1 MNEQDDM
8 QLKRDL
14 DALPREIAPPAD
26 LWPGVRGRLHQREPR
41 TADRGPIA
49 VQSGL
54 PGPRSTV
61 HGPRLLR
68 VAALLT
74 LLAISAGALVMSRQ
88 RAGTWRVAENDGS
101 RTLSA
106 GDSLATG
113 DRRRVVTVGAIG
125 RVEADT
131 ATFLRVVKASAT
143 EQRMALDRGTIRA
156 EISAPPRLFIVE
168 TPSGTA
174 VDIGCAYTLTVDSA
188 GNSRLAVTAGW
199 VSFEDHGLTSLIP
212 AGMTALARRGAGIG
226 TPVMDDASDSLRGAV
241 AAWDTTRSDSAL
253 SGVLR
258 GARTRDAVTL
268 WHMVQRGEGAQRGRI
283 VTKLV
288 AMVPLPDGV
297 TRAAIDRANPR
308 AMELYWIAL
317 PGTLPLI
324 PSWQQAL
331 WKLWLRVAG

>member
-1 MNEQDDM
+1 MNEHDDM

-26 LWPGVRGRLHQREPR
+26 LWPGVRGRLR
-41 TADRGPIA
+41 DRG
-49 VQSGL
+49 
-54 PGPRSTV
+54 TV
-61 HGPRLLR
+61 GHRDGTDRRPVPLSRRPTLR
-68 VAALLT
+68 VAALLA
-74 LLAISAGALVMSRQ
+74 LLGLSAGALMISRQ
-88 RAGTWRVAENDGS
+88 RAATWRVVGRDSSG
-101 RTLSA
+101 TLRP
-106 GDSLATG
+106 GEYLATG
-113 DRRRVVTVGAIG
+113 GTARILTVGTIG

-131 ATFLRVVKASAT
+131 ATRLHLVRASAT

-156 EISAPPRLFIVE
+156 TISAPPRLFIVE

-174 VDIGCAYTLTVDSA
+174 ADMGCAYTLTVDSG

-199 VSFEDHGLTSLIP
+199 VSFEDRGVTSLIP

-317 PGTLPLI
+317 PGTLPI
-324 PSWQQAL
+324 VPSWQQGL
-331 WKLWLRVAG
+331 WRLWLRISG